1 MRECILHVTDHEYDR
16 ILQLNHDAVVWSN
29 RDTELLDGLTTLL
42 GAEVVD
48 EVRRYDGG
56 RMEKHDS
63 VNGIPRVEPKGIDP
77 ALTANGPYRVM

>member
-29 RDTELLDGLTTLL
+29 RDTELLGGLTALL
-42 GAEVVD
+42 GTEVVD

-63 VNGIPRVEPKGIDP
+63 VKGIPRVEPMGADP
-77 ALTANGPYRVM
+77 ALTVNSPCRVV